1 MRTKSPGSSVT
12 SSLADRVV
20 EEKLRRLLL
29 AVLSFSTAG
38 SLIDLVLLE
47 HTEDLPQLI
56 PLVLLAASLAAIGL
70 LVVKPSAT
78 GIRAFQGLMLL
89 FLVSGVVGLYWHYIA
104 NVEFELEMYPTRGG
118 FELFWESLKGA
129 TPALAPGVMSA
140 LGLTGLVY
148 TFRHPALSPRD

>member
-1 MRTKSPGSSVT
+1 M
-12 SSLADRVV
+12 V
-20 EEKLRRLLL
+20 EQKLRRLLL
-29 AVLSFSTAG
+29 ALLAFSTAG
-38 SLIDLVLLE
+38 SLLELVLLE

-70 LVVKPSAT
+70 LVVKPSAA

-89 FLVSGVVGLYWHYIA
+89 FVVSGVAGLYWHYVA
-104 NVEFELEMYPTRGG
+104 NVQFELEMYPTRGG

-140 LGLTGLVY
+140 LGLVY
-148 TFRHPALSPRD
+148 TFRHPGLSPRD

>member
-1 MRTKSPGSSVT
+1 M
-12 SSLADRVV
+12 V
-20 EEKLRRLLL
+20 EKKLRRLLL
-29 AVLSFSTAG
+29 AVLAFGSAG
-38 SLIDLVLLE
+38 SLLELVLLE

-70 LVVKPSAT
+70 LVVKPSSAS
-78 GIRAFQGLMLL
+78 IRAFQGLMLL
-89 FLVSGVVGLYWHYIA
+89 FLVSGFVGFYWHYVA

-148 TFRHPALSPRD
+148 TFRHPALSRRD